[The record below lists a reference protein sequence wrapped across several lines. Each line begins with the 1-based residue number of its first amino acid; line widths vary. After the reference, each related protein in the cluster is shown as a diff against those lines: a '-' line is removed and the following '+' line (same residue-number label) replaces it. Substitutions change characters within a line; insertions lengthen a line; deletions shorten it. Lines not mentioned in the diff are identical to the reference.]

1 MIATYADAYALAE
14 STAARLLLRLADV
27 QASGAVATLALS
39 GGGIGTKILVAA
51 RASPLR
57 RIVDWRRV
65 SFWWGDDRYV
75 GAGDSNRNELQARRA
90 LLDHLSLAPDQVNAM
105 PAAGSHAS
113 VAAATSHINAHL
125 ARVRPKF
132 DVVLLGVG
140 EDGHV
145 ASIFPGR
152 LDLLEV
158 TTPAVAVVDSPKP
171 PVERIS
177 LSLAMI
183 NTADQVWLVASG
195 TGKAP
200 IIAKAMQPG
209 SVLPAGL
216 VAGTQETLWLLDH
229 AAAAELKP
237 RSTDGFV

>member
-1 MIATYADAYALAE
+1 MIVTYADAYVLAE

-27 QASGAVATLALS
+27 QASGAVATIALT

-75 GAGDSNRNELQARRA
+75 GAGHCDRNELQARRA
-90 LLDHLSLAPDQVNAM
+90 LLDHLSLASDQVNAM
-105 PAAGSHAS
+105 PAAGSHGS
-113 VAAATSHINAHL
+113 VTAATSHVNAHL

-132 DVVLLGVG
+132 HVILLGVG

-152 LDLLEV
+152 PDLLDA
-158 TTPAVAVVDSPKP
+158 TTAAVAVVDSPKP
-171 PVERIS
+171 PAERIS

-195 TGKAP
+195 IGKAAAV
-200 IIAKAMQPG
+200 AKAMQPG

-216 VAGTQETLWLLDH
+216 VAGTQETLWLLDR
-229 AAAAELKP
+229 AAAAEVNVAAP
-237 RSTDGFV
+237 V